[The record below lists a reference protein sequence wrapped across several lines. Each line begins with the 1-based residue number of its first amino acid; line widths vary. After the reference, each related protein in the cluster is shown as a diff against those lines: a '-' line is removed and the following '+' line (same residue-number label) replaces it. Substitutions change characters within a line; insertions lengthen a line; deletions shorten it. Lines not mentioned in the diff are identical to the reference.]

1 MTGVFL
7 TLNLFDAFPL
17 PLPLHPK
24 ATSSVIGTLNFAGGA
39 ASGHKKHFVIV
50 EK

>member
-7 TLNLFDAFPL
+7 TLNLFDAF